1 MTGTIL
7 DDSKVKISQNFVAFS
22 EYELY
27 IIKNENIHI
36 YISFQH
42 IVPLIVSQIE
52 GDDEIVEFDEDLTHQ
67 LLVTLT
73 NVAALTDWHHHYIA
87 SLPKWVII

>member
-1 MTGTIL
+1 MHQL
-7 DDSKVKISQNFVAFS
+7 HFYFIS
-22 EYELY
+22 Y
-27 IIKNENIHI
+27 IIKNIFL
-36 YISFQH
+36 FQH
-42 IVPLIVSQIE
+42 IVPLIVSQVE

-87 SLPKWVII
+87 SLPK

>member
-1 MTGTIL
+1 MYYSIFL
-7 DDSKVKISQNFVAFS
+7 
-22 EYELY
+22 
-27 IIKNENIHI
+27 
-36 YISFQH
+36 FQH
-42 IVPLIVSQIE
+42 IVPLIVSQVE

-87 SLPKWVII
+87 SLPK

>member
-1 MTGTIL
+1 MNASVTFL
-7 DDSKVKISQNFVAFS
+7 FYFVYNQKYF
-22 EYELY
+22 L
-27 IIKNENIHI
+27 
-36 YISFQH
+36 FQH
-42 IVPLIVSQIE
+42 IVPLIVSQVE

-87 SLPKWVII
+87 SLPK

>member
-1 MTGTIL
+1 MFDWQYIKQIIGGDFAKFCGLLRIY
-7 DDSKVKISQNFVAFS
+7 K
-22 EYELY
+22 LY

-42 IVPLIVSQIE
+42 IVPLIVSQVE

-87 SLPKWVII
+87 SLPK